1 MMNYTLSPKARRDIK
16 NIREYI
22 RNESQSKKIAE
33 TFALRLLEKCQEIAN
48 QPFKMGRLRP
58 ELGVEYRSYVFDNYL
73 IFFRYIDD
81 SMEIIAFIEGHRDIE
96 ALFN

>member
-1 MMNYTLSPKARRDIK
+1 MMNYYLSPKARRDIK

-33 TFALRLLEKCQEIAN
+33 AFALRLLEKCKDIAN
-48 QPFKMGRLRP
+48 QPFKAGRLRP
-58 ELGVEYRSYVFDNYL
+58 ELGEDLRSYVFDNYL

-96 ALFN
+96 AIFN